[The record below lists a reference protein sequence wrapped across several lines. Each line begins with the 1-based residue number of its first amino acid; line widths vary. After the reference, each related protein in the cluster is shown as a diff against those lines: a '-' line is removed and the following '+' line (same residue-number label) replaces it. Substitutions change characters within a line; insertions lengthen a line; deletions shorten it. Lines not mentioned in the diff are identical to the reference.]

1 MVTFRLKNTW
11 KSCKLLIRLNK
22 AYHPS
27 PHSVYVRRLININQ
41 GDTVHHPHHGIGQVQ
56 NIRKRSFAG
65 EKETTF
71 AQLYFE
77 RDGLTLMLRQKD
89 LDKTIR
95 NPIDAGE
102 AEKLLDHLENWEGK
116 VSGQWKA
123 RANANQE
130 AMDRG
135 DPYDYAEVY
144 KGLSILE
151 AEGSLRASDR
161 AHLNQ
166 SLEFLAEELANAL
179 GKTRDQARRQIAK
192 G

>member
-1 MVTFRLKNTW
+1 
-11 KSCKLLIRLNK
+11 
-22 AYHPS
+22 
-27 PHSVYVRRLININQ
+27 
-41 GDTVHHPHHGIGQVQ
+41 
-56 NIRKRSFAG
+56 
-65 EKETTF
+65 
-71 AQLYFE
+71 
-77 RDGLTLMLRQKD
+77 MLRQKD

-95 NPIDAGE
+95 NPIDASE
-102 AEKLLDHLENWEGK
+102 AKKLLDHLENWNGK

-179 GKTRDQARRQIAK
+179 GQTRDQARREIAK

>member
-1 MVTFRLKNTW
+1 
-11 KSCKLLIRLNK
+11 
-22 AYHPS
+22 
-27 PHSVYVRRLININQ
+27 
-41 GDTVHHPHHGIGQVQ
+41 
-56 NIRKRSFAG
+56 
-65 EKETTF
+65 
-71 AQLYFE
+71 
-77 RDGLTLMLRQKD
+77 MLRQKD

-95 NPIDAGE
+95 NPIDANE
-102 AEKLLDHLENWEGK
+102 AKKLLDHLENWNGK

-179 GKTRDQARRQIAK
+179 GKTRDQARREIAK